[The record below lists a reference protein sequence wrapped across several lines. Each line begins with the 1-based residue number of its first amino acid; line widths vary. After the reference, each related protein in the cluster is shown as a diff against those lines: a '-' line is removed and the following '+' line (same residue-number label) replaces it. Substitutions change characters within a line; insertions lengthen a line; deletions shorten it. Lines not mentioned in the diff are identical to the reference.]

1 MQTSC
6 SVVARCLIDSL
17 THDGIL
23 RLLPA
28 YTPFFAPNHSFPELP
43 TDQQHASHQQSSVL
57 TAVHRAAADA
67 AVCCCILVC
76 CLGRDMPVT
85 LPYAWKSIVW
95 TKFDIQDGSI
105 VWLFGTIYSWWK
117 VWHVPYQSQFS
128 FKTCYKE
135 ILVWCRNSW
144 GWYWAGPYK

>member
-1 MQTSC
+1 MQTSY

-105 VWLFGTIYSWWK
+105 VWRSPAPTATTKHRWLLSAECK
-117 VWHVPYQSQFS
+117 LH
-128 FKTCYKE
+128 
-135 ILVWCRNSW
+135 L
-144 GWYWAGPYK
+144 AGLLHSLIVDTWVSLWNPNCT

>member
-1 MQTSC
+1 M
-6 SVVARCLIDSL
+6 
-17 THDGIL
+17 
-23 RLLPA
+23 LPA

-85 LPYAWKSIVW
+85 LPYAWKCP
-95 TKFDIQDGSI
+95 TCD
-105 VWLFGTIYSWWK
+105 TIKELDKIRYTRWVNCLEISCSNCDHEESVTVVRSVQIALSGATTFLNRRHLSLLMK
-117 VWHVPYQSQFS
+117 SELHLAGRLRCVHFFNADDWH
-128 FKTCYKE
+128 
-135 ILVWCRNSW
+135 
-144 GWYWAGPYK
+144 